1 MILTAA
7 MITIVATHAASSV
20 SSSGT
25 ATFGGT
31 VPTTFNIS
39 NINNGSLSG
48 AFGSFGTLVVGN
60 GMLNTPSPV
69 VFRLRSNAPYILTA
83 QVGAL
88 VGISDGEADT
98 GSSTTIKTG
107 DIGFGFTA
115 AIDQSGGSVAGG
127 GAAPTRVDTIAPGF
141 DMRGGWPSASGG
153 RTPVFTK
160 TLHDIYGQDV
170 QILNGPQIS
179 AKGDNSSDDNFI
191 TITVGI
197 ATLPQ
202 YWNAGAFRGVVTFT
216 IAPAGM

>member
-1 MILTAA
+1 MILTTA
-7 MITIVATHAASSV
+7 MITIVATHAASSSL

-25 ATFGGT
+25 ATLSGT

-39 NINNGSLSG
+39 NTSNGSLSG
-48 AFGSFGTLVVGN
+48 AFGPFGTMVVGN
-60 GMLNTPSPV
+60 GMLSAPSPV
-69 VFRLRSNAPYILTA
+69 LFRLRSNAPYILTA

-88 VGISDGEADT
+88 EGISDGMAGT
-98 GSSTTIKTG
+98 NSSTIKTA

-115 AIDQSGGSVAGG
+115 SIEQSGSSVVGG
-127 GAAPTRVDTIAPGF
+127 GATPTRMDTIAPGF
-141 DMRGGWPSASGG
+141 DMRGGWPSPSGG
-153 RTPVFTK
+153 NTPVFTK

-170 QILNGPQIS
+170 QILSGPRIS

-197 ATLPQ
+197 AALPQ

>member
-1 MILTAA
+1 MMLTAA
-7 MITIVATHAASSV
+7 MISIVATHAVSSSL

-31 VPTTFNIS
+31 VPTSFSIS
-39 NINNGSLSG
+39 NTSNGSLSG
-48 AFGSFGTLVVGN
+48 AFGPFGTMVVGS
-60 GMLNTPSPV
+60 GMLSTPSPV

-83 QVGAL
+83 QVGTL
-88 VGISDGEADT
+88 EGISDGIAGADN
-98 GSSTTIKTG
+98 STIKTG

-115 AIDQSGGSVAGG
+115 PIDQSGGSILGG
-127 GAAPTRVDTIAPGF
+127 GPTPTRTDTIAPGF

-153 RTPVFTK
+153 HTPVFTK

-170 QILNGPQIS
+170 QILNGPRIS

-191 TITVGI
+191 TITIGI
-197 ATLPQ
+197 AALPQ